1 MGDLVNVL
9 IILGLYAYI
18 AFCIQTISKRT
29 NTKDP
34 WMAWVPIL
42 NIYLLCKIAGKPG
55 WWLIL
60 FIIPLVNI
68 VISIIVWMRIS
79 EALKK
84 PGWLGILT
92 IIPLINLV
100 IWGYLA
106 FGD

>member
-9 IILGLYAYI
+9 IILALYAYI
-18 AFCIQTISKRT
+18 AFCIQTIAKRT

-34 WMAWVPIL
+34 WMGWVPIL

-60 FIIPLVNI
+60 FIIPLVNV

-92 IIPLINLV
+92 ILPLINLV

-106 FGD
+106 FSD